1 MKPRGH
7 DPCRLDVAALGA
19 EGGELSGAWPGHTLA
34 RLADS
39 QTLPQDSPPLAVD
52 WQVRGERRAV
62 TGGDPELWLHLEAGT
77 SVWLECQRCLQPFQQ
92 PLAVQRRLRFV
103 RDEAQAEA
111 LDAESE
117 DDVLALPRWLDLREL
132 IEDELLLSLPLI
144 PRHEQCPQPLP
155 QAGADLVPHE
165 AEERPHPFAVLQ
177 GFKTRR

>member
-1 MKPRGH
+1 M
-7 DPCRLDVAALGA
+7 AALGA